1 MHTFSRRRTLPT
13 ACLFF
18 LAACGRS
25 GGDAVT
31 PESVASVT
39 VTPATGDLSA
49 IGATLQL
56 SASARDNSGK
66 VVTGSTVTWSSA
78 NEAVATVAATGLV
91 TAVGKGTAQITAT
104 VEAVN
109 GSAQVTVAQVPA
121 TMSVSPT
128 SLDLEAGAT
137 GRLSASV
144 ADANGHAID
153 GQTLSWSSD
162 DTSVAT
168 VDASGLVTAVAAGS
182 AVVTASAGSASGTA
196 DVTVT
201 APEPFTPSRDTTL
214 TGTVTV
220 ADVTIPAGV
229 TVTLDGNVELTA
241 QGPVTIAGTLTGDCV
256 GVTVEGQGDVTV
268 SGTVS
273 TACTTPPADGNLPMV
288 SIVSSG
294 LLTLNGASI
303 TSGGDLRVG
312 NTGAGA
318 GGVAAFRGP
327 ASGGAGGGCALSGNP
342 SLTAG
347 PGEMLGDP
355 EHPGQRGGNVELSC
369 SGDTDLG
376 GVSLKAGDG
385 SAGDDDYGS
394 TLAVGGTGGA
404 GGNVTLTT
412 DGGHV
417 GSGELLMLTVGNG
430 GKGGHADAQSTDPTV
445 KARATGGAGGDAGT
459 LTVNGS
465 VDGSG
470 AVNMIMGTGGNGGFA
485 EADAAEGKDTH
496 FDGGDAE
503 AHGGVGG
510 AANATIPD
518 AFGSSILLTAGQP
531 QGGRGGWAAAQ
542 YGMGK
547 DGTADHRDG
556 GASGTLTAT
565 GGAGGGVTD
574 ATGNPGKGGDLN
586 LLLNDGGHGFDACAI
601 LGAGGDGGRGG
612 DMYGSPGLGGFGAGG
627 QTGAPGNVIYEKTA
641 NGGDGG
647 NGTDPGTGGSAG
659 GNSVLEMGNV
669 TGASTSFQPGEDG
682 GACQLD
688 VNTSL
693 TVTSD
698 LNGHEPFIQYTSI
711 AGIVVEVGSGG
722 AITLRSSDS
731 RWVELNGT
739 LGDDAFTA
747 SGSGT
752 VAGFSN
758 IPVSISGALTRDAD
772 GNVTGFTG
780 TVTIDGS
787 TLPANASGEH
797 NNVVYDISGTVSGG

>member
-1 MHTFSRRRTLPT
+1 
-13 ACLFF
+13 
-18 LAACGRS
+18 
-25 GGDAVT
+25 
-31 PESVASVT
+31 
-39 VTPATGDLSA
+39 
-49 IGATLQL
+49 
-56 SASARDNSGK
+56 
-66 VVTGSTVTWSSA
+66 
-78 NEAVATVAATGLV
+78 
-91 TAVGKGTAQITAT
+91 
-104 VEAVN
+104 
-109 GSAQVTVAQVPA
+109 
-121 TMSVSPT
+121 
-128 SLDLEAGAT
+128 
-137 GRLSASV
+137 
-144 ADANGHAID
+144 
-153 GQTLSWSSD
+153 
-162 DTSVAT
+162 
-168 VDASGLVTAVAAGS
+168 
-182 AVVTASAGSASGTA
+182 
-196 DVTVT
+196 
-201 APEPFTPSRDTTL
+201 
-214 TGTVTV
+214 
-220 ADVTIPAGV
+220 
-229 TVTLDGNVELTA
+229 
-241 QGPVTIAGTLTGDCV
+241 
-256 GVTVEGQGDVTV
+256 
-268 SGTVS
+268 
-273 TACTTPPADGNLPMV
+273 
-288 SIVSSG
+288 
-294 LLTLNGASI
+294 
-303 TSGGDLRVG
+303 
-312 NTGAGA
+312 
-318 GGVAAFRGP
+318 
-327 ASGGAGGGCALSGNP
+327 
-342 SLTAG
+342 
-347 PGEMLGDP
+347 
-355 EHPGQRGGNVELSC
+355 
-369 SGDTDLG
+369 
-376 GVSLKAGDG
+376 
-385 SAGDDDYGS
+385 
-394 TLAVGGTGGA
+394 
-404 GGNVTLTT
+404 
-412 DGGHV
+412 
-417 GSGELLMLTVGNG
+417 
-430 GKGGHADAQSTDPTV
+430 
-445 KARATGGAGGDAGT
+445 
-459 LTVNGS
+459 
-465 VDGSG
+465 
-470 AVNMIMGTGGNGGFA
+470 
-485 EADAAEGKDTH
+485 
-496 FDGGDAE
+496 
-503 AHGGVGG
+503 
-510 AANATIPD
+510 
-518 AFGSSILLTAGQP
+518 
-531 QGGRGGWAAAQ
+531 
-542 YGMGK
+542 MGK

-574 ATGNPGKGGDLN
+574 ATGIPGKGGDLN